1 MTTFLTVDDFK
12 PFTIT
17 CELRFKNAYLLFDRT
32 GAIAEDLRRNFT
44 DISVISASPQVSAFT
59 SGEGGLHLELGA
71 CRFTSGRFD
80 KNSEP
85 FARHCKSFFDTVT
98 KQMEVNIYTRIG
110 LRYILRK
117 EFKTE
122 DEAKAALA
130 SCRLANLKPTR
141 RFNSSDSPTEIMFR
155 WEDAQIGAMVRLKA
169 ETTEFKV
176 QVPVELQETIP
187 PFEKKTAVLTV
198 DTDYYTV
205 APVEREQWNAQEWVL
220 QKLRVIRKEVDGL
233 LQSGGI

>member
-1 MTTFLTVDDFK
+1 MATFLTVDDFK

-32 GAIAEDLRRNFT
+32 GAIVEDLRGHFT
-44 DISVISASPQVSAFT
+44 DINVTSASPQVSAFT
-59 SGEGGLHLELGA
+59 SGEGYLHLELGA

-80 KNSEP
+80 KNSES
-85 FARHCKSFFDTVT
+85 FAKHCKNFFDIVT
-98 KQMEVNIYTRIG
+98 ERIQINIYTRIG

-122 DEAKAALA
+122 DDAKAALA

-141 RFNSSDSPTEIMFR
+141 RFNSSDSPTEVMFR

-169 ETTEFKV
+169 ETTEVKV
-176 QVPVELQETIP
+176 QVPIELQEAVP
-187 PFEKKTAVLTV
+187 AFEKKTTVLTI

-205 APVEREQWNAQEWVL
+205 APVEREQWTA
-220 QKLRVIRKEVDGL
+220 
-233 LQSGGI
+233 